1 MNNADFHRDRPALQL
16 LGKEF
21 IIVVV
26 VVFSA
31 LSFTLGYF
39 VGKSGMEKKPEN
51 LSQAAEMT
59 PLPQKQEAGTLSQP
73 QNMPVAENPLR
84 AEETAKENIQPQNKG
99 PFVLEA
105 KEPEPA
111 KSLQPEREKTQA
123 QPVSQ
128 QIPKQPP
135 KETAEKPAVKES
147 PVSPQAPSS
156 KGPEEPVYTV
166 QFGAFKSSTEAEAF
180 RKKHAKKGLKSY
192 ITTST
197 NKKREKIYKVKTG
210 EFKDRKNAEVLS
222 LKLNKT
228 GNLKTFVTL
237 KNE

>member
-1 MNNADFHRDRPALQL
+1 MNNADFQRDRPALQL

-39 VGKSGMEKKPEN
+39 VGKSGIEKKPEN
-51 LSQAAEMT
+51 LSQAAELT
-59 PLPQKQEAGTLSQP
+59 PLPQKQEPETLPQP
-73 QNMPVAENPLR
+73 QNIPVAENTSR
-84 AEETAKENIQPQNKG
+84 TEETAKQNMQPQQKE
-99 PFVLEA
+99 PFVLAEA
-105 KEPEPA
+105 KQPVPI
-111 KSLQPEREKTQA
+111 KSLQPVKEKTQG
-123 QPVSQ
+123 QTVSQ
-128 QIPKQPP
+128 QTP

-147 PVSPQAPSS
+147 PVSPQATGS

-166 QFGAFKSSTEAEAF
+166 QFGAFKSSTEAETF
-180 RKKHAKKGLKSY
+180 RKKHVQKGLKTY

-197 NKKREKIYKVKTG
+197 NKKHEKIYKIKTG

-228 GNLKTFVTL
+228 EQLKTFVTL

>member
-1 MNNADFHRDRPALQL
+1 MNNADFHRDRPSLQL

-39 VGKSGMEKKPEN
+39 VGKSGIEKKPEN

-59 PLPQKQEAGTLSQP
+59 PLPQKQEAETLPQP
-73 QNMPVAENPLR
+73 QNIPIAENTSR
-84 AEETAKENIQPQNKG
+84 TEETAKQNMQPRQ
-99 PFVLEA
+99 
-105 KEPEPA
+105 KE
-111 KSLQPEREKTQA
+111 S
-123 QPVSQ
+123 
-128 QIPKQPP
+128 
-135 KETAEKPAVKES
+135 AEKPAVKEG
-147 PVSPQAPSS
+147 PVSPQATGS

-166 QFGAFKSSTEAEAF
+166 QFGAFKSSTEAETF
-180 RKKHAKKGLKSY
+180 RKKHVQKGLKTY

-197 NKKREKIYKVKTG
+197 NKKHEKIYKVKTG
-210 EFKDRKNAEVLS
+210 DFKDRKSAEVLS

-228 GNLKTFVTL
+228 EQLKTFVTL
-237 KNE
+237 INE